1 MQCISRFSGSFFSPV
16 LYQLSY
22 LSGSFH
28 DRENRATVNG
38 REVAMI
44 CDLRAH
50 YWLKTVT
57 VSAVASCCAA
67 VFVSLVATRAI
78 GAGESPD
85 SPNVK
90 KVVNAALGYLEGHTD
105 QHLGGKCL
113 IGLAFL
119 KAGKLDH
126 PRIREAIDECA
137 KAERANLDE
146 SGLDNYSNGLAI
158 IFLCEVSAQKYARD
172 IDYYLGRLKAR
183 QKKQGGWGYKDSATG
198 DTSQTQYAALSCWEA
213 HRFGFKI
220 EDSSVERLAEWL
232 VRTQAPDGSWGYQ
245 GQVAPGD
252 DPIPQDEA
260 TCSLLAA
267 AMGSTYI
274 CADLF
279 GLHPGGV
286 YEDDDGNPKTAIP
299 LALRKVTAATPTG
312 ELKNLHLQKLSA
324 SKIFRA
330 INHGHSWMAKNYKID
345 IGSKC
350 YYYLYGLERYKS
362 FQEAMEGIE
371 DRSPQW
377 YNDGYDFLAKGQ
389 AADGSWNG
397 FCGQECDTAFSVLFL
412 LRSTQKS
419 IRAKLG
425 EGMLLGGRGLPKNL
439 ARAKLRDGQL
449 IAEQVHKNVDELLS
463 MVDDK
468 NEGTLDE
475 LARDPSQLVVGHV
488 DEKSAR
494 RLQQLIRGGGPEVRL
509 LSTRAIGRTGNL
521 DYVPTLLYALTD
533 PDTRVVLEA
542 RNGLRFISRNFD
554 GLGPPDNFTEQQRFE
569 AIDAWKN
576 WYKSI
581 RPTAVLEK

>member
-1 MQCISRFSGSFFSPV
+1 V

-22 LSGSFH
+22 LSGSVH

-38 REVAMI
+38 RDATMI
-44 CDLRAH
+44 CDLRGH
-50 YWLKTVT
+50 LRPKTATGLVLSSIC
-57 VSAVASCCAA
+57 VALLLASAWHGES
-67 VFVSLVATRAI
+67 R
-78 GAGESPD
+78 AGETPD

-90 KVVNAALGYLEGHTD
+90 KVVDSALKFLEGRSD
-105 QHLGGKCL
+105 ERLGGKCL
-113 IGLAFL
+113 MALAFL

-126 PRIREAIDECA
+126 PKVREAIEECA
-137 KAERANLDE
+137 KVEKANLDE
-146 SGLDNYSNGLAI
+146 TALDNYSNGLAI
-158 IFLCEVSAQKYARD
+158 IFLCEVSAAKHSRTIQ
-172 IDYYLGRLKAR
+172 YYLDRLKAR
-183 QKKQGGWGYKDSATG
+183 QKKQGGWGYKEANTG
-198 DTSQTQYAALSCWEA
+198 DTSQTQYAALSYWEA
-213 HRFGFKI
+213 HRFGFKV
-220 EDSSVERLAEWL
+220 DAGSVERLADWL
-232 VRTQAPDGSWGYQ
+232 IRTQAPNGSWGYQ

-252 DPIPQDEA
+252 EPIPQDEE

-267 AMGSTYI
+267 GLGSTYI

-279 GLHPGGV
+279 GLRPGGV
-286 YEDDDGNPKTAIP
+286 YEADDEQVKSEIP
-299 LALRKVTAATPTG
+299 IALRKVVAATPAR
-312 ELKNLHLQKLSA
+312 EQHSLRLQKLSP

-330 INHGHSWMAKNYKID
+330 VGHAHSWMAKNYKID

-362 FQEAMEGIE
+362 FQESMEGLQDI
-371 DRSPQW
+371 SPGW
-377 YNDGYDFLAKGQ
+377 YNDGYEFLAKSQ
-389 AADGSWNG
+389 APDGSWVG
-397 FCGQECDTAFSVLFL
+397 YCGHECDTAFSVLFL

-419 IRAKLG
+419 IKAKLG
-425 EGMLLGGRGLPKNL
+425 EGMLLSGRGLPSNL

-475 LARDPSQLVVGHV
+475 LARDPTQLVVEHV

-494 RLQQLIRGGGPEVRL
+494 RLLQLIRSGSPQVRVL
-509 LSTRAIGRTGNL
+509 ATRAIGRTGNM

-533 PDTRVVLEA
+533 PDTRVVIEA

-554 GLGPPDNFTEQQRFE
+554 GLGPPDEFTEQQRFE
-569 AIDAWKN
+569 AIDNWKR

>member
-1 MQCISRFSGSFFSPV
+1 MV
-16 LYQLSY
+16 
-22 LSGSFH
+22 
-28 DRENRATVNG
+28 
-38 REVAMI
+38 
-44 CDLRAH
+44 
-50 YWLKTVT
+50 
-57 VSAVASCCAA
+57 
-67 VFVSLVATRAI
+67 
-78 GAGESPD
+78 
-85 SPNVK
+85 
-90 KVVNAALGYLEGHTD
+90 
-105 QHLGGKCL
+105 
-113 IGLAFL
+113 
-119 KAGKLDH
+119 
-126 PRIREAIDECA
+126 
-137 KAERANLDE
+137 
-146 SGLDNYSNGLAI
+146 
-158 IFLCEVSAQKYARD
+158 
-172 IDYYLGRLKAR
+172 
-183 QKKQGGWGYKDSATG
+183 
-198 DTSQTQYAALSCWEA
+198 QTQSPTVAGVI
-213 HRFGFKI
+213 R
-220 EDSSVERLAEWL
+220 
-232 VRTQAPDGSWGYQ
+232 
-245 GQVAPGD
+245 GQVAPSD
-252 DPIPQDEA
+252 EPIPQDEE

-267 AMGSTYI
+267 GLGSTYI

-279 GLHPGGV
+279 GLRPGGV
-286 YEDDDGNPKTAIP
+286 YDNVDDDHSKSDIP
-299 LALRKVTAATPTG
+299 VALRKVVASTPTG
-312 ELKNLHLQKLSA
+312 EVKNLHLQKLGP

-350 YYYLYGLERYKS
+350 FYYLYGLERYKS

-377 YNDGYDFLAKGQ
+377 YNDGYEFLAKAQ

-412 LRSTQKS
+412 LRSTKMS
-419 IRAKLG
+419 IKAKLG
-425 EGMLLGGRGLPKNL
+425 EGMLLSGRGLPSNL

-494 RLQQLIRGGGPEVRL
+494 RLQQLIRGGSPEVRV

-533 PDTRVVLEA
+533 PDTRVVIEA

-554 GLGPPDNFTEQQRFE
+554 GLGPPDEFTEQQRFE
-569 AIDAWKN
+569 AIDNWKK